1 MDVFQLLKKDHRKVK
16 GLFEKL
22 EETGGEKTRDKLF
35 KELATDLAVHSK
47 VEETIVYPRL
57 KEFEEL
63 SEMVAEAVEEHQIAE
78 QLLEELAGMEQQNEQ
93 WQAKLTVLKEMIE
106 HHVQEEEDELF
117 PEAEELLGEDE
128 AEEMGKT
135 IEQEKKDMLK
145 GSHGKAKEV
154 FERLGL

>member
-16 GLFEKL
+16 ELFEKL
-22 EETGGEKTRDKLF
+22 EEKGGEKTRDKLF

-63 SEMVAEAVEEHQIAE
+63 SEMVAEAIEEHQVAE
-78 QLLEELAGMEQQNEQ
+78 QLLEELAGMDEKNEQ
-93 WQAKLTVLKEMIE
+93 WEAKLTVLKEMIE
-106 HHVQEEEDELF
+106 HHVEEEEGELF
-117 PEAEELLGEDE
+117 PEAEDLLGDE
-128 AEEMGKT
+128 ADEMGKT
-135 IEQEKKDMLK
+135 VEQEKKDMMK